1 MKTYSF
7 IASLLLTMSSTS
19 LVARDG
25 LEKSTDF
32 LSPARASRSPLSTSS
47 SSVEIASAGDN
58 LMDSLQ
64 SPRSTGTRVKVSAR
78 KIPKSLQDQIVAKAE
93 QMQQE
98 RVSAE
103 VRGVL
108 PQGFSEELAAQTIEE
123 KIAQHRIDKLV
134 NAYKMASSNF
144 KIMLKGIGL
153 SKEDVPTLFKRM
165 SVGDNYLLPAKVIA
179 ELFSSAETKD
189 DIALGM
195 IRLGLT
201 AHNTHLIKGMSGDV
215 DRSTLDKLA
224 ADSYYF
230 ASQWFYRGFEP
241 ILKETNT
248 LLPQHHHSPFSE
260 YFKTIEGRKEALGS
274 ALSIFKML
282 QWSLYRMGED
292 DPRANEIREDAAT
305 LFGHVDRFYRTHGLA
320 HPSWGDLLHQGK
332 ETVESLAQV
341 LTMYGDVMPA
351 SREAILV
358 AFQDAA
364 RAEIEGYL
372 KYMDKP
378 TIFSVK
384 DSGEPIYPKDILVTL
399 QSILGEES
407 VRFTR
412 EALPMYQLTF
422 EQIKREMAKIG
433 EPSEEDEA

>member
-7 IASLLLTMSSTS
+7 IASLLLTISSTA
-19 LVARDG
+19 LVAQDS
-25 LEKSTDF
+25 LEKSGDF
-32 LSPARASRSPLSTSS
+32 LPLAGASRSPLSTSS
-47 SSVEIASAGDN
+47 SSVEIASAGDS
-58 LMDSLQ
+58 LRDSLQ

-93 QMQQE
+93 QMQQG
-98 RVSAE
+98 RVDTE

-108 PQGFSEELAAQTIEE
+108 PHGFSEELAAQTIEE
-123 KIAQHRIDKLV
+123 KIARHRIDKLV
-134 NAYKMASSNF
+134 NAYREASSNF

-165 SVGDNYLLPAKVIA
+165 SMGDNFLLPAKVIA

-215 DRSTLDKLA
+215 DQSTLDKLA

-230 ASQWFYRGFEP
+230 SSQWFYRGFAP

-248 LLPQHHHSPFSE
+248 LLPQHHRSPFSE

-292 DPRANEIREDAAT
+292 DPRVRGIQEDAAT
-305 LFGHVDRFYRTHGLA
+305 LFEQVNYFYRNHGVVY
-320 HPSWGDLLHQGK
+320 PVWIDLMQQGK
-332 ETVESLAQV
+332 GTVESLAQV
-341 LTMYGDVMPA
+341 LAMHDGSMPA
-351 SREAILV
+351 SKEAIFA
-358 AFQDAA
+358 AFQDVA
-364 RAEIEGYL
+364 RAEIDGYL

-384 DSGEPIYPKDILVTL
+384 DFGAPIYPKDIFVTL
-399 QSILGEES
+399 QSILGEEDA
-407 VRFTR
+407 RFSR
-412 EALPMYQLTF
+412 ETLPMYRLTF

-433 EPSEEDEA
+433 KPSEDDEA